1 MKKIL
6 ILLFLIVGFSFA
18 DVIAQRYSDGK
29 IHRALPSWIDMSDAE
44 VVPFS
49 VNGTVLSLPEANQF
63 TYMSRTYSN
72 LTIFADGRI
81 SFGNLTNGLD
91 KDIEPYLQPISA
103 DVNMGNSFRWRS
115 IVDANSN
122 YLTVV
127 EMGPFLYRGKS
138 YSVQSSFFIDGEIQV
153 QLWQNDVAHAKPEL
167 LNWMRPVLYNGTVK
181 IRPEKKQVTR
191 MDVYGPNGLRPGW
204 IAKSFN
210 GAGVSITEP
219 NGIGTGLLVNMGTF
233 SQAGGLLAYDYS
245 REHPVVGGI
254 RNIEVKML
262 NPVDVDDSLCI
273 WYFDEFQGTV
283 YANYPSM
290 KMNQTMGVFS
300 PEDYTYQW
308 GGPFYTSLYVTRP
321 APGFKFQLAYPQNQ
335 NMTFRIGRIVY
346 NLKQL
351 PSIQLLPPKPYQ
363 LTFSITGSG
372 RVSMNSPSGTSPFSL
387 YEGEKA
393 SASIIGKAGSTIERI
408 TVNGKVVVLNGE
420 IISKMPPINPSFNAM
435 RAANEYVKLFKVY
448 GNKPYSKI
456 DFDITA
462 MHENVNVVVEFA
474 PCEARTLDVEP
485 EMVKTDSYL
494 DPVNQSNARKFTSA
508 FFKDAFGS
516 TVQKQ
521 DSLADGKYIVSA
533 VYSDALGKT
542 KYEPMSF
549 VRDTTAFGYM
559 DMACEA
565 CVTAA
570 NNYYDGTDSTDK
582 PNAESNAFTE
592 FEPRYGNTSGS
603 FGRNAGIARRS
614 FEYQQQVQEAY
625 GLPASVATDF
635 LYLDYLNEDN
645 ISDNFRKRI
654 KNPGGK
660 HLTISRDAEG
670 RYTQSVTD
678 EKNRTVSTWTY
689 DGENELVV
697 MNEYDGYDRL
707 IRSYLRDY
715 PAFADTMGYDAM
727 GRLLS
732 KKSNDRGLVEYAYD
746 SLGYLR
752 FTRNARQK
760 ALGNNYFMANVY
772 DGEGR
777 VVAIGE
783 VHGGHDFAAP
793 NTAIASAALTPIVR
807 TVYGKPTSDTLTL
820 YGVNLNSSLLGN
832 ILSQM
837 DGIRDYDVGAIIAY
851 DSDGNPVSIKMKSY
865 DRIGRMSR
873 QWVVYL
879 FDDVPA
885 VQLSYV
891 YNLSD
896 ELASSTY
903 SEWNGSGWTQK
914 STRTRTYDYKGRL
927 VETREGN
934 SMLASYT
941 YSANGNVV
949 SKHYYD
955 AGTEV
960 FAKTVRRDVYG
971 RPVVLDYRNGSTEL
985 YSENISYEN
994 PLSVRQST
1002 VARVWADAGTVG
1014 RVVENAGYTYD
1025 YLGRL
1030 MEMSGTRNAS
1040 YSYDELGRL
1049 TVKHEGSQAVGY
1061 YYGSQSHQGYYRPY
1075 GMTISG
1081 RSYTPYEYY
1090 SYDASGNVWLDR
1102 YARAAYELD
1111 ARALPENVR
1120 LYPEVPSG
1128 ISQNNLDDFESLELA
1143 RIRMAY
1149 DENGQRVYFNYGD
1162 GSSDYGE
1169 ATLSGVGVYRKD
1181 GSGNYT
1187 LVRENLIAGG
1197 YRKDGAAYFPVT
1209 DVQGNIR
1216 GYANTSGVQ
1225 SAYAYY
1231 PYGALIDLA
1240 HDDAEDSRR
1249 WQAKEFDSDINKY
1262 YFGARFYDPL
1272 FGLWLTPDP
1281 AGQFANPY
1289 TYGGDP
1295 LNYIDPNGESVTA
1308 AIIVGAAIGAAI
1320 GGTVS
1325 AVNCSGAN
1333 EVSCGRAVAQG
1344 TLKGAAVGAI
1354 SGAISGG
1361 VAAVASSISGTTSV
1375 AAEGGAMIASAGA
1388 ETANAASYSYAI
1400 FNNMFWSTVESS
1412 LQYAATGWM
1421 NDGGYSWS
1429 GFGGAALGGFLGG
1442 VIPGYQAVPGG
1453 SMVNIFSETA
1463 YSAARGGVLGYVGG
1477 GLGEV
1482 LRTGS
1487 WNNEA
1492 AISGAGYGV
1501 LGGVISSTVKIG
1513 LLGYAVPKSNFQ
1525 KEIEANYAK
1534 EHNLI
1539 IGPYGSVNRRG
1550 GLLDVVGVSIGRN
1563 NVSNPEEKR
1572 MLTAPTHEGI
1582 HYLQQVK
1589 DGTLPFYLRVAQE
1602 YKFGTDMKSAY
1613 TKVGTYDY
1621 EADDYSLDYYY
1632 TGKEA
1637 YH

>member
-1 MKKIL
+1 
-6 ILLFLIVGFSFA
+6 
-18 DVIAQRYSDGK
+18 
-29 IHRALPSWIDMSDAE
+29 
-44 VVPFS
+44 
-49 VNGTVLSLPEANQF
+49 
-63 TYMSRTYSN
+63 
-72 LTIFADGRI
+72 
-81 SFGNLTNGLD
+81 
-91 KDIEPYLQPISA
+91 
-103 DVNMGNSFRWRS
+103 
-115 IVDANSN
+115 
-122 YLTVV
+122 
-127 EMGPFLYRGKS
+127 
-138 YSVQSSFFIDGEIQV
+138 
-153 QLWQNDVAHAKPEL
+153 
-167 LNWMRPVLYNGTVK
+167 
-181 IRPEKKQVTR
+181 
-191 MDVYGPNGLRPGW
+191 
-204 IAKSFN
+204 
-210 GAGVSITEP
+210 
-219 NGIGTGLLVNMGTF
+219 
-233 SQAGGLLAYDYS
+233 
-245 REHPVVGGI
+245 
-254 RNIEVKML
+254 
-262 NPVDVDDSLCI
+262 
-273 WYFDEFQGTV
+273 
-283 YANYPSM
+283 M
-290 KMNQTMGVFS
+290 KMNQMMGVFS
-300 PEDYTYQW
+300 PKDYTYQW
-308 GGPFYTSLYVTRP
+308 GGPFYTSPYVTRS

-351 PSIQLLPPKPYQ
+351 PSIQFLPPKPYQ

-408 TVNGKVVVLNGE
+408 TVNGKAVVLNGG

-448 GNKPYSKI
+448 GDRPYSKI

-474 PCEARTLDVEP
+474 PCEARTLDVVP

-494 DPVNQSNARKFTSA
+494 DPVNLPNARKFTSA
-508 FFKDAFGS
+508 IFKDAFGS

-570 NNYYDGTDSTDK
+570 NNYYDGTDSIDK

-635 LYLDYLNEDN
+635 LHLGYLNEGH

-678 EKNRTVSTWTY
+678 EKNRTVSTWAF

-707 IRSYLRDY
+707 VRSYLRDY

-746 SLGYLR
+746 SLGNLR
-752 FTRNARQK
+752 FTRTARHK
-760 ALGNNYFMANVY
+760 ALGSNYFMAKVY

-783 VHGGHDFAAP
+783 VRGGHDFAAP
-793 NTAIASAALTPIVR
+793 NTVIASAALTPIVR
-807 TVYGKPTSDTLTL
+807 TVYGKPTSDTLSL
-820 YGVNLNSSLLGN
+820 YGVNLNTSLLEN

-837 DGIRDYDVGAIIAY
+837 EGIRDYNVGAVIAY
-851 DSDGNPVSIKMKSY
+851 DGAGNPVSIKMKSY

-879 FDDVPA
+879 FNDVPA

-903 SEWNGSGWTQK
+903 SEWNGNGWTPK

-949 SKHYYD
+949 SKQYYD

-1002 VARVWADAGTVG
+1002 VERVWADAGTAG
-1014 RVVENAGYTYD
+1014 RVIENAGYTYD

-1030 MEMSGTRNAS
+1030 TEMSGTRNAS
-1040 YSYDELGRL
+1040 YRYDELGRL
-1049 TVKHEGSQAVGY
+1049 TAKIEGGETVGY
-1061 YYGSQSHQGYYRPY
+1061 DYKNAGFYRPS
-1075 GMTISG
+1075 GMTVSG
-1081 RSYTPYEYY
+1081 RSYTPTDYY
-1090 SYDASGNVWLDR
+1090 RYDASGNVWLDR

-1111 ARALPENVR
+1111 SRALPENVR

-1128 ISQNNLDDFESLELA
+1128 ISQENLDDFESLELA

-1149 DENGQRVYFNYGD
+1149 DENGQRVYFNYSD
-1162 GSSDYGE
+1162 GGSAYGE
-1169 ATLSGVGVYRKD
+1169 ANLSGVGVYRKD
-1181 GSGNYT
+1181 GSGDYT
-1187 LVRENLIAGG
+1187 LVREDLIAGG
-1197 YRKDGAAYFPVT
+1197 YRKDGAAYFPLT

-1231 PYGALIDLA
+1231 PYGTLIDLA
-1240 HDDAEDSRR
+1240 HYDAEDSRR

-1295 LNYIDPNGESVTA
+1295 LNYIDPNGESLTA

-1333 EVSCGRAVAQG
+1333 EVGCGKAVAG
-1344 TLKGAAVGAI
+1344 GSIVGALAGGAGGGI
-1354 SGAISGG
+1354 GSAVSGSIGGIGGAIAGGASGG
-1361 VAAVASSISGTTSV
+1361 ATSGTVNYLGNSVTGNGSVDGMGVALNRNLDKNGKANKVYISNQGATLWQNRTKKKRRNVAA
-1375 AAEGGAMIASAGA
+1375 
-1388 ETANAASYSYAI
+1388 
-1400 FNNMFWSTVESS
+1400 W
-1412 LQYAATGWM
+1412 
-1421 NDGGYSWS
+1421 
-1429 GFGGAALGGFLGG
+1429 
-1442 VIPGYQAVPGG
+1442 
-1453 SMVNIFSETA
+1453 
-1463 YSAARGGVLGYVGG
+1463 ARKT
-1477 GLGEV
+1477 
-1482 LRTGS
+1482 RQ
-1487 WNNEA
+1487 
-1492 AISGAGYGV
+1492 
-1501 LGGVISSTVKIG
+1501 
-1513 LLGYAVPKSNFQ
+1513 KS
-1525 KEIEANYAK
+1525 
-1534 EHNLI
+1534 
-1539 IGPYGSVNRRG
+1539 
-1550 GLLDVVGVSIGRN
+1550 
-1563 NVSNPEEKR
+1563 
-1572 MLTAPTHEGI
+1572 
-1582 HYLQQVK
+1582 
-1589 DGTLPFYLRVAQE
+1589 
-1602 YKFGTDMKSAY
+1602 
-1613 TKVGTYDY
+1613 
-1621 EADDYSLDYYY
+1621 
-1632 TGKEA
+1632 
-1637 YH
+1637 

>member
-44 VVPFS
+44 IMTFS
-49 VNGTVLSLPEANQF
+49 VNGTVLSLPDANQF

-91 KDIEPYLQPISA
+91 RDIEPYLQPVSVEV
-103 DVNMGNSFRWRS
+103 DMGSSFKWKS
-115 IVDANSN
+115 FVDANSN
-122 YLTVV
+122 YLTIV
-127 EMGPFLYRGKS
+127 EMGPFLYRGKY
-138 YSVQSSFFIDGEIQV
+138 YSVQSTFFIDGEIQV

-167 LNWMRPVLYNGTVK
+167 LNWMLPILYNGTVK
-181 IRPEKKQVTR
+181 TRPEKKQVTR
-191 MDVYGPNGLRPGW
+191 MDIYGPNGLRPGW

-219 NGIGTGLLVNMGTF
+219 NGTGDGLLVNMGTS

-245 REHPVVGGI
+245 REYPVVGGI

-262 NPVDVDDSLCI
+262 DPVDVDDSLCI
-273 WYFDEFQGTV
+273 WFFDEFQGTV
-283 YANYPSM
+283 YAGYPSM
-290 KMNQTMGVFS
+290 KMNQIMKVFT
-300 PEDYTYQW
+300 PDDYTNQW
-308 GGPFYTSLYVTRP
+308 GGPFYTSPYVTRSAP
-321 APGFKFQLAYPQNQ
+321 AFKFQLAYPQNQ
-335 NMTFRIGRIVY
+335 NMAFRIGRIVY

-351 PSIQLLPPKPYQ
+351 PSIQFLPPKPYQ

-372 RVSMNSPSGTSPFSL
+372 RVSMNTPSGTSPFNL
-387 YEGEKA
+387 YNGEKV
-393 SASIIGKAGSTIERI
+393 SASITSKAGSSIERI
-408 TVNGKVVVLNGE
+408 TVNGKIIVLNGE
-420 IISKMPPINPSFNAM
+420 IISKMPSMNQSFNAA
-435 RAANEYVKLFKVY
+435 RDSNEYVKLFKAY
-448 GNKPYSKI
+448 GDRPYSKI

-462 MHENVNVVVEFA
+462 MHENVNVIIKFA
-474 PCEARTLDVEP
+474 PCEARTLDVVP
-485 EMVKTDSYL
+485 EMVKTDTYL
-494 DPVNQSNARKFTSA
+494 DPINQPNARKFTSA
-508 FFKDAFGS
+508 VFKDAFGT
-516 TVQKQ
+516 TVQTQ
-521 DSLADGKYIVSA
+521 DSLSNGKYIVSA

-549 VRDTTAFGYM
+549 VLDTTTFVYM

-565 CVTAA
+565 CVVAA

-592 FEPRYGNTSGS
+592 FEPRYGNESGS

-614 FEYQQQVQEAY
+614 FEFQQQVQEAY
-625 GLPASVATDF
+625 GLPASVETDF
-635 LYLDYLNEDN
+635 LHLNYLNEGD

-707 IRSYLRDY
+707 IRSYLRDF
-715 PAFADTMGYDAM
+715 PAFADTMDYDAM

-746 SLGYLR
+746 SLGNLR

-851 DSDGNPVSIKMKSY
+851 NGEGNPVSIKMKSY

-903 SEWNGSGWTQK
+903 SEWAGSGWTQK
-914 STRTRTYDYKGRL
+914 STRTRTYDNKGRL

-1030 MEMSGTRNAS
+1030 TEMSGTRNAS

-1061 YYGSQSHQGYYRPY
+1061 YYGSQNHQGYYRPY

-1081 RSYTPYEYY
+1081 RSYTPFEYY
-1090 SYDASGNVWLDR
+1090 SYDAAGNVWLDR
-1102 YARAAYELD
+1102 YASSAYELD
-1111 ARALPENVR
+1111 TRALPECVR
-1120 LYPEVPSG
+1120 LYPEVPAG
-1128 ISQNNLDDFESLELA
+1128 ITQDNLENYASSELG
-1143 RIRMAY
+1143 RIYMAY
-1149 DENGQRVYFNYGD
+1149 DENGQRVYFNYNS
-1162 GSSDYGE
+1162 GSSNYGD
-1169 ATLSGVGVYRKD
+1169 ATLSGVGVYHRD
-1181 GSGNYT
+1181 GLGMPYS
-1187 LVRENLIAGG
+1187 LVRQDLIAGG
-1197 YRKDGAAYFPVT
+1197 YRKDGSAYFPVT
-1209 DVQGNIR
+1209 DAQGNIR

-1231 PYGALIDLA
+1231 PYGTLIDLA
-1240 HDDAEDSRR
+1240 HDNAEDSRR
-1249 WQAKEFDSDINKY
+1249 WQSKEFDSDINKY

-1295 LNYIDPNGESVTA
+1295 INYIDPNGESLTA
-1308 AIIVGAAIGAAI
+1308 AIAIGAAVGAAIGAS
-1320 GGTVS
+1320 VS
-1325 AVNCSGAN
+1325 AVNCSGAS

-1361 VAAVASSISGTTSV
+1361 VAAVASGISGTASV

-1429 GFGGAALGGFLGG
+1429 GFGGAALGGLLGG
-1442 VIPGYQAVPGG
+1442 AIPGYQPVLGEGIVKNVLA
-1453 SMVNIFSETA
+1453 ETA
-1463 YSAARGGVLGYVGG
+1463 YSGVRSAALGYLGG
-1477 GLGEV
+1477 GLGS
-1482 LRTGS
+1482 LMRNGA
-1487 WNNEA
+1487 WNNDA
-1492 AISGAGYGV
+1492 AVQGALLGGISGSVGA
-1501 LGGVISSTVKIG
+1501 LVKIG
-1513 LLGYAVPKSNFQ
+1513 AFGYAVPKSDKLK
-1525 KEIEANYAK
+1525 KEAEYADK
-1534 EHNLI
+1534 HNLI
-1539 IGPYGSVNRRG
+1539 IGPYGSVRRSG
-1550 GLLDVVGVSIGRN
+1550 GAWGWIQKNVLRSSGITLGRN
-1563 NVSNPEEKR
+1563 LLVMGEENVSV
-1572 MLTAPTHEGI
+1572 HEGI
-1582 HYLQQVK
+1582 HYMQQVR
-1589 DGTLPFYLRVAQE
+1589 DGTLQFYARTVYDYMTIGNKE
-1602 YKFGTDMKSAY
+1602 SYSTE
-1613 TKVGTYDY
+1613 GTYEY
-1621 EADDYSLDYYY
+1621 EAEKY
-1632 TGKEA
+1632 GKTS
-1637 YH
+1637 Y